1 MKFLTLIILSLTLNI
16 GICQNKSYQIYE
28 DSIYPSVEKDY
39 QKAKNSYLK
48 YDQKYQFDP
57 IYTLSF
63 LEFALKNDDIAYF
76 KKEIRKLIK
85 LYGYSYSLIDT
96 SGISMENPLNQ
107 QIHSKKMYYWLAL
120 KSKKNHH
127 KWVRKNPNAA
137 FQGVLLNTLFTKDQ
151 LTRKISFDF
160 FPVMKEMDSICYA
173 NFVNVYDS
181 LLTAIDANN
190 IISLQNACIKNDN
203 YLLNN
208 FDNGY
213 LSSRIVGLIISHN
226 LKRGKYLNETW
237 ERLYPFVEQ
246 AYIDGKISDILFH
259 EYDFNLNKHYGY
271 QYYGTLGNET
281 PIKDMETFDDRK
293 KRLSL

>member
-127 KWVRKNPNAA
+127 KWVRN
-137 FQGVLLNTLFTKDQ
+137 
-151 LTRKISFDF
+151 
-160 FPVMKEMDSICYA
+160 
-173 NFVNVYDS
+173 
-181 LLTAIDANN
+181 
-190 IISLQNACIKNDN
+190 
-203 YLLNN
+203 
-208 FDNGY
+208 
-213 LSSRIVGLIISHN
+213 LI
-226 LKRGKYLNETW
+226 
-237 ERLYPFVEQ
+237 
-246 AYIDGKISDILFH
+246 A
-259 EYDFNLNKHYGY
+259 
-271 QYYGTLGNET
+271 
-281 PIKDMETFDDRK
+281 
-293 KRLSL
+293 